1 MSDSSQPHELQPT
14 RLLWPWDFPGKSTG
28 VGCHRLLQYALESM
42 SNQPLFS
49 CCCCSVV
56 QSCLT
61 LCDPMDCST
70 PGFPVLHHLP
80 EFAQLMSIESVMPS
94 NHLIPCHLLLLLP
107 SVFPSI
113 RVFFPMSQLFASGGE
128 NIGVSASA
136 SGLSNE
142 YSGLISFRIDWFDL
156 LAGQWTLKSLLQY
169 HSSKASIFQH
179 SAFFMV

>member
-80 EFAQLMSIESVMPS
+80 EFAQLMSIELVMPPNLS
-94 NHLIPCHLLLLLP
+94 VIHSTHHPPNSVIPFSSCLQSLNQEDCQEVKTQVCG
-107 SVFPSI
+107 S
-113 RVFFPMSQLFASGGE
+113 R
-128 NIGVSASA
+128 
-136 SGLSNE
+136 
-142 YSGLISFRIDWFDL
+142 
-156 LAGQWTLKSLLQY
+156 KSR
-169 HSSKASIFQH
+169 SE
-179 SAFFMV
+179 